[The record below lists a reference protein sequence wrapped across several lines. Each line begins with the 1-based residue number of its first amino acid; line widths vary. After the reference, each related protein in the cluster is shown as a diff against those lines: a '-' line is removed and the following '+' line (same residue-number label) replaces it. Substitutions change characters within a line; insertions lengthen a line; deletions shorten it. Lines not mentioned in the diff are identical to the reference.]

1 MNRKKCASQKLFSEL
16 NPNYPS
22 QSILRPTAPIPL
34 EKYSPK
40 ETDLRILQ
48 LYRSAESSDR
58 AFSLLV
64 KSYQERLYWH
74 IRKMVIDQD
83 DTDDLLQ
90 NTFIKAWKGLAN
102 FREDAGLYTWLYR
115 IATNEC
121 LSFLTSKRRRLFLP
135 LGDISDELLGKLE
148 ASASPDGDQINYKLQ
163 QAVLTLPDKQRLVFN
178 MKYYDDMS
186 YDEIAAITGTS
197 VGALKASYHHAVKK
211 IEAQLTDH

>member
-1 MNRKKCASQKLFSEL
+1 
-16 NPNYPS
+16 
-22 QSILRPTAPIPL
+22 L

-48 LYRSAESSDR
+48 LYRSANSSDQ

-135 LGDISDELLGKLE
+135 IGDISDELLGKLE
-148 ASASPDGDQINYKLQ
+148 ASASPDGDKINYKLQ

-186 YDEIAAITGTS
+186 YDQIAAITGTS